1 MNLKD
6 RVALVTGASR
16 GIGAATAE
24 VLARRGAQV
33 ALSARTRSDLEQVA
47 GRIRDA
53 GGRALI
59 VPCDA
64 LDYAAIEAAM
74 DTVVRHWR
82 RVDILVNNAGLGT
95 PTMPVETIPLSDW
108 DQTVA
113 LNLKAPFLF
122 IRAAAPVMKRQGYGR
137 IANVSSIAG
146 FLVGPKSATY
156 CATKGYITSFTESLY
171 LELAGSGVRLQALC
185 PGYTRSDFHARMGM
199 DTSGEFFRH
208 FMSADDVVK
217 ASLKAIEKG
226 TVVCIP
232 GFRYKLIALAARFIP
247 RKLYYW
253 LANRTQGTRLRRVE

>member
-1 MNLKD
+1 M
-6 RVALVTGASR
+6 RAQGTVCITGASS
-16 GIGAATAE
+16 GIGESFARQYAARGYSLLLHGRRKEKLEALCEELKSRHGIEAE
-24 VLARRGAQV
+24 FVLAE
-33 ALSARTRSDLEQVA
+33 LSRPDGVLALEQKLRSIPNLEV
-47 GRIRDA
+47 
-53 GGRALI
+53 
-59 VPCDA
+59 
-64 LDYAAIEAAM
+64 
-74 DTVVRHWR
+74 
-82 RVDILVNNAGLGT
+82 LVNNAGYGLSTSFTNGSIEAQEEMVHTHVNATIRLTHAVLPGMRRRNSGT
-95 PTMPVETIPLSDW
+95 I
-108 DQTVA
+108 
-113 LNLKAPFLF
+113 
-122 IRAAAPVMKRQGYGR
+122 I
-137 IANVSSIAG
+137 NVSSIAG